1 MTALFNIIRR
11 QIAAEGPMSLHD
23 YMALCLSHPR
33 HGYYITRDPLGMK
46 GDFTTAP
53 EISQMF
59 GELVG
64 LALAQS
70 WLDQGCPSPFR
81 LVELGPGRGTLMADA
96 VRATRAVPGF
106 HDAADVW
113 MVETSPALRD
123 EQAKRLPRRPNWAD
137 RLEHVPTGP
146 LFLIANE
153 FFDAVPIRQYIMR
166 KGQWRERVVG
176 LKDDALTPGTGK
188 AAPNWRAAPE
198 GAIHERSPLGAAI
211 ATLIGERLNR
221 DGGAALIIDY
231 GYAHTPPE
239 GADTFQA
246 LQNHAY
252 VDPFATPGEAD
263 LTAHVD
269 FPALAT
275 AAACTA
281 SRIVPQGE
289 WLARLG
295 IGARAQ
301 ALLAAKPDQA
311 QNIADALHRL
321 TDASQMGT
329 LFKAMAL
336 FANGAPSPPG
346 FEDL

>member
-1 MTALFNIIRR
+1 MTPLADIIHR

-23 YMALCLSHPR
+23 YMALCLGHPQ
-33 HGYYITRDPLGMK
+33 HGYYITRDPLGTD

-59 GELVG
+59 GEMVG
-64 LALAQS
+64 LALAQT
-70 WLDQGCPSPFR
+70 WLDQGCPAPFR

-96 VRATRAVPGF
+96 LRATQNVPGF
-106 HDAADVW
+106 HAAADVW
-113 MVETSPALRD
+113 LVETSPALRR
-123 EQAKRLPRRPNWAD
+123 EQARRMPLTPNWAD
-137 RLEHVPTGP
+137 RLEDVPAGP

-153 FFDAVPIRQYIMR
+153 FFDALPIRQYVMV

-176 LKDDALTPGTGK
+176 LKEGTLVLGAGK

-198 GAIHERSPLGAAI
+198 GAIHERAPLSAAI
-211 ATLIGERLNR
+211 ATLIGERITR

-231 GYAHTPPE
+231 GYDHTPPQ

-246 LQNHAY
+246 LQNHAF
-252 VDPFATPGEAD
+252 VDPLATPGEAD

-269 FPALAT
+269 LPALAN
-275 AAACTA
+275 AAPCNAT
-281 SRIVPQGE
+281 RIVPQGE
-289 WLARLG
+289 FLARLG

-301 ALLAAKPDQA
+301 NLLQAKPEQA
-311 QNIADALHRL
+311 QAIADALHRL

-336 FANGAPSPPG
+336 YPTGAPLPPG
-346 FEDL
+346 FEDN